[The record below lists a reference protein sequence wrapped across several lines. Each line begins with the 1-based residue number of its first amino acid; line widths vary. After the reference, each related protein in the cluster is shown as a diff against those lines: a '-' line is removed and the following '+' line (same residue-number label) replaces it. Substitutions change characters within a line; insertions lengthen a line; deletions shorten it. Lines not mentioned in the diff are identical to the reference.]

1 MARGGGRPARPFA
14 LRIGAKMRKKVT
26 EITDDAA
33 LPHISRT
40 ARDSLGREYVM
51 TWTSDI
57 TGVLLYTVLG
67 TLLVISWIYAP
78 A

>member
-33 LPHISRT
+33 LPHISR
-40 ARDSLGREYVM
+40 AAGDSLGREYVM